1 MSLPKYKDLENL
13 TTISEIDKEIFLLQ
27 FLSLE
32 INILINFK
40 VQLFQPKKNYFYIE
54 RLYHDVP
61 IVLKPS

>member
-1 MSLPKYKDLENL
+1 MV
-13 TTISEIDKEIFLLQ
+13 KEIILL
-27 FLSLE
+27 FLSLK

-40 VQLFQPKKNYFYIE
+40 IQLFQPKKNYLYKE